1 MARIYLNNEDIK
13 VLISLQYKCDNEEEH
28 RIIEK
33 ILKQSE
39 ENRIKTNKIA
49 SVYKKNKRKLNK
61 NFARSKN
68 EIKAHFEAELKRN
81 MQK

>member
-13 VLISLQYKCDNEEEH
+13 ILISLKYKCDNEEEH
-28 RIIEK
+28 KIIEK

-49 SVYKKNKRKLNK
+49 SVYKKK
-61 NFARSKN
+61 
-68 EIKAHFEAELKRN
+68 
-81 MQK
+81 